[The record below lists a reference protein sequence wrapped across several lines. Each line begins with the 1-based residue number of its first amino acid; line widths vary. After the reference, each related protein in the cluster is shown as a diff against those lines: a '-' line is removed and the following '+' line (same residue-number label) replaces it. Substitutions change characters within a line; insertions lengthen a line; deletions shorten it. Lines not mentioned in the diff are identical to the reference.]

1 MRTPFARTLALGG
14 LLMLATAALAEAPAS
29 LTIGD
34 AAPAL
39 KPAKWLKGAP
49 IAEFK
54 KGQVYVVEFW
64 ATWCGPC
71 KENIPHLTEM
81 AKKYKGRA
89 TIAGISIWE
98 SNDPEETGYL
108 QKVETFVKA
117 QGPKMDYVVGVD
129 GPKGVIGDT
138 WMRAAGEA
146 GIPCSFIV
154 GKDGKIAWIGH
165 PAQLESVLDQ
175 VLADKFD
182 SESAKKSR
190 ANNTR
195 RLIQEAMTAKEYPR
209 ALDMIDRAVAAKP
222 ETGPMYTYDRLVALF
237 HTDTK
242 AATDLSNSI
251 IKESEGD
258 IGAYRMIVSIF
269 ATYKDLDPS
278 VYKFGLTLT
287 AGALEKKEMG
297 YMFLAM
303 QSEIHASLG
312 DKPAAIKSQ
321 EEAIKAAEV
330 DTHAPKEFVDMLKKK
345 LEKLKA

>member
-1 MRTPFARTLALGG
+1 MKFAFARSVALGG
-14 LLMLATAALAEAPAS
+14 LLLVASAAMGQS
-29 LTIGD
+29 LTVGD
-34 AAPAL
+34 PAPLL

-89 TIAGISIWE
+89 TVAGISIWE
-98 SNDPEETGYL
+98 SNDPESTAYMK
-108 QKVETFVKA
+108 KVESFVKE
-117 QGPKMDYVVGVD
+117 QGPKMDYVVAVD
-129 GPKGVIGDT
+129 GPESKIGNG
-138 WMRAAGEA
+138 WMKAAGEA

-165 PAQLESVLDQ
+165 PAKLDAVLTQ
-175 VLADKFD
+175 VLEDRFD
-182 SESAKKSR
+182 VAAARQERSQDVSR
-190 ANNTR
+190 R
-195 RLIQEAMTAKEYPR
+195 IQSAMTAKDYAG
-209 ALDMIDRAVAAKP
+209 ALTMMDAVVAKNP
-222 ETGPMYTYDRLVALF
+222 EQEGRYTYDRLVALF
-237 HTDTK
+237 HTDRKT
-242 AATDLSNSI
+242 ATELSDKI
-251 IKESEGD
+251 VKESEGN

-278 VYKFGLTLT
+278 VYTYGLGLTS
-287 AGALEKKEMG
+287 AALEKKEMG

-303 QSEIHASLG
+303 QSEIHASLN
-312 DKPAAIKSQ
+312 DKPAAIRAQ
-321 EEAIKAAEV
+321 EEAIKAAEA
-330 DTHAPKEFVDMLKKK
+330 DTHAPKEFVEMLRKK